1 MSADATGEN
10 ISIDTYGI
18 IDGACQP
25 MDIITLVK
33 KTGGPEEF
41 YATFEMDV
49 ADDIY
54 AMALLP

>member
-18 IDGACQP
+18 INGACEY
-25 MDIITLVK
+25 METITLEK
-33 KTGGPEEF
+33 QAGGPEEF